1 MEKKQIKMSLGTFI
15 AVIIAIILAV
25 VVIFMG
31 IQLAKQD
38 KQTEQNNTNTVGTA
52 KEESVMENKQNEINK
67 DTVKS
72 LDINSDL
79 VQSLYGYICEKYPAE
94 AYEEGYVGKDSYSPW
109 FNWNGIYTG
118 YYRSEKITNSTLEDD
133 LKLIVTL
140 ETLLND
146 KKYTVTKLES
156 LNEAY
161 DEFGTSS
168 RRMNLEDSYY
178 YNFVTG
184 KYEVQE
190 GKYSDITSDV
200 YTFSM
205 NDIQA
210 RAMQMYNTKI
220 NIEKHSYDGIA
231 EVFAYDNNTYKYFN
245 IEGGGDYDFFDD
257 SKLLKAEQNND
268 EIYIYDNYIKVKHME
283 EPVTVYVT
291 SDEKLKLKVTNVS
304 SEVYP
309 EEIWQLLKQQNVG
322 IPMYK
327 HTFKQANDGT
337 YYWASSELINK
348 NELKIDNN

>member
-1 MEKKQIKMSLGTFI
+1 MQGKFFCVFSIDLNCIDILCEIIYNKANILRLTNERKIGRGNTMEKKQIKMSLGTFI
-15 AVIIAIILAV
+15 VVIIAIILAV

-52 KEESVMENKQNEINK
+52 KEENVMENKKNEINK

-79 VQSLYGYICEKYPAE
+79 VQKLYGYICEKYPAE

-109 FNWNGIYTG
+109 FNWNGIYNG
-118 YYRSEKITNSTLEDD
+118 YSRSEKITNSTLENDV
-133 LKLIVTL
+133 KLMAIL
-140 ETLLND
+140 QSLLAD
-146 KKYTVTKLES
+146 KKYTVTKSEN
-156 LNEAY
+156 LNEVY
-161 DEFGTSS
+161 NDELGTSFK
-168 RRMNLEDSYY
+168 RMNLEDIYY
-178 YNFVTG
+178 YNYETG
-184 KYEVQE
+184 QYEIRE
-190 GKYSDITSDV
+190 GKYAIAGDV

-220 NIEKHSYDGIA
+220 NIEKHSYGGIA

-268 EIYIYDNYIKVKHME
+268 EIYIYE
-283 EPVTVYVT
+283 
-291 SDEKLKLKVTNVS
+291 
-304 SEVYP
+304 
-309 EEIWQLLKQQNVG
+309 G
-322 IPMYK
+322 
-327 HTFKQANDGT
+327 
-337 YYWASSELINK
+337 
-348 NELKIDNN
+348 